1 MPLTEDGQFQA
12 LTLHDQHYQG
22 KALLDFF
29 EEAVRTAYEQPDSHQ
44 DFYTDTLWYL
54 WCGEYSSLFG
64 KDEMTTFERYF
75 IKDKATHVENKN
87 PYYRLR
93 NCPTVCQNILT
104 EFGLS
109 ETDSHIINGH
119 TPVKEINGENPI
131 KAEGKLIVIDGGFS
145 KPYQQTT
152 GIAGYTLI
160 YNSYGMQ
167 LVAHQP
173 FTSKKE
179 ALKNRQDIISTKRLV
194 DRVVKRKRVKETNI
208 GAQLLKMIDELNK
221 K

>member
-1 MPLTEDGQFQA
+1 M
-12 LTLHDQHYQG
+12 
-22 KALLDFF
+22 
-29 EEAVRTAYEQPDSHQ
+29 
-44 DFYTDTLWYL
+44 
-54 WCGEYSSLFG
+54 
-64 KDEMTTFERYF
+64 
-75 IKDKATHVENKN
+75 
-87 PYYRLR
+87 R

-221 K
+221 N